1 MDRQMLRSHQWPS
14 RGLLKTRLGAGVAVA
29 LLISL
34 PSCGGNQGSEAEGS
48 SASSA
53 AAGPADIPAVLATV
67 EGEDITMEDV
77 RARIGENLEAMDMRY
92 RRERHT
98 AIQNTLDQIL
108 QERVLLEE
116 ARSKNMT
123 VDELVEEAAGGALDP
138 SDEEISAFYEAN
150 RSRMGGRTLDQI
162 RPQIAQFLRTQ
173 RSQQAA
179 RALQDSLSEA
189 KGVRVLLD
197 RFRLEFANEGA
208 PALGPADA
216 PVTLVEFSDFECPYC
231 GQFFPTVKRLES
243 NYGDRL
249 RIIYRQFPLP
259 SLHPNA
265 FKAAEASLCAHEQ
278 DRFWDM
284 HDLLFTEQDRLTV
297 RDLKEKAGRLGLDQA
312 EFDACLDTSR
322 YVEQIQEDQREGRL
336 AGINGTPAL
345 FLNGI
350 PVEGG
355 AVSYDVAAAAIEA
368 ELERV
373 GG

>member
-1 MDRQMLRSHQWPS
+1 MSRSQQRSP
-14 RGLLKTRLGAGVAVA
+14 RGLARTRLHAGAVLA
-29 LLISL
+29 LIAGL
-34 PSCGGNQGSEAEGS
+34 PSCGGNPGSEAGAS
-48 SASSA
+48 SASNA
-53 AAGPADIPAVLATV
+53 AADPADIPAVLATV
-67 EGEDITMEDV
+67 DGEDITMDDV
-77 RARIGENLEAMDMRY
+77 RARIGESLEAMDMRY

-98 AIQNTLDQIL
+98 NIQNTLDQIL
-108 QERVLLEE
+108 QERVLLAE
-116 ARSKNMT
+116 ARSKDMT

-138 SDEEISAFYEAN
+138 SDEEISAFYNAN

-173 RSQQAA
+173 RSQAAA

-189 KGVRVLLD
+189 KGVRVFLD
-197 RFRLEFANEGA
+197 RFRLEFDNEGA
-208 PALGPADA
+208 PALGRTDA

-231 GQFFPTVKRLES
+231 GQFFPTLKRLES
-243 NYGDRL
+243 NYGDQL
-249 RIIYRQFPLP
+249 RIVYRQFPLP

-322 YVEQIQEDQREGRL
+322 YTEQIQEDQREGRL

-368 ELERV
+368 ELERA